1 MPESNVKPRGRMSI
15 AGPAIAFAILAVV
28 VVSAVVVGNLRVPSP
43 NDCKPLNTK
52 SDVGDE
58 AKSWPVMVL
67 SNGDSELLLC
77 DVGAETVKYEP
88 PDENDPKVLVGKS
101 MLRIQTS
108 YEISP
113 PDSLIGTVVEGN
125 DLTLSDRGVLV
136 YEKGVFGEVEDCYGD
151 PYDFGDPDQTWA
163 KDQFGVFADPE
174 DIQSCWFKL
183 EFEYLTE

>member
-1 MPESNVKPRGRMSI
+1 MPELDVKPSGGRSI
-15 AGPAIAFAILAVV
+15 AGPVIAFALLVV
-28 VVSAVVVGNLRVPSP
+28 VVVVAVVVGNLRVASP
-43 NDCKPLNTK
+43 NDCRPLNIK

-58 AKSWPVMVL
+58 AKSWPVLVL

-88 PDENDPKVLVGKS
+88 PDENDPKVLLGKS
-101 MLRIQTS
+101 MFRLHTGD
-108 YEISP
+108 EIVL
-113 PDSLIGTVVEGN
+113 PDSLIGKVEEN
-125 DLTLSDRGVLV
+125 DLDRSDRGVLV